1 MRKRLAQKEFEVKTQ
16 VNLACWTQ
24 HATAAGFQSANNMGN
39 GFPERFFVYYGNK
52 PPTDWASVKL
62 NLRAASKRE
71 EVTPDEIVL
80 VIRLACKHQGSMRED
95 GR

>member
-1 MRKRLAQKEFEVKTQ
+1 MQ
-16 VNLACWTQ
+16 
-24 HATAAGFQSANNMGN
+24 
-39 GFPERFFVYYGNK
+39 

-80 VIRLACKHQGSMRED
+80 VIRLACKHQGCMRED
-95 GR
+95 GRVIVLLNVAADAAYGDLFNGSDKEMALYQAKGWDHLHGTLLLSICEM